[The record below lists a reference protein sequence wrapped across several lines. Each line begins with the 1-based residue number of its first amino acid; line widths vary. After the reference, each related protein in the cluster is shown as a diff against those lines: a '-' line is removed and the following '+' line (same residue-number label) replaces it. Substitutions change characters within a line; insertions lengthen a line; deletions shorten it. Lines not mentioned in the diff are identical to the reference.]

1 MVKKYYSHKQSA
13 FALLYAVL
21 LTGIILTIGLGLSS
35 ILTKQ
40 IVLSSIGSNSQ
51 VAYYAA
57 NTAKECVFFW
67 GFNSGTATNPPG
79 NPPNDPGASN
89 TAFGGY
95 VFDDQSN
102 DYIFVRPDSPDN
114 IICDGISIAVNLLTD
129 QTDLKVFNVGP
140 ATGFDITVPS
150 DGTGKNPKVACA
162 RVTVTMKKP
171 VPGPGKTLPQS
182 VVDATGYN
190 LDCSQTSNNRRVER
204 SIRRSG
210 EFSRPF

>member
-1 MVKKYYSHKQSA
+1 MFKNNYPNNQA
-13 FALLYAVL
+13 GFALLYAVL
-21 LTGIILTIGLGLSS
+21 LTGIILTVGLGLSS

-67 GFNSGTATNPPG
+67 GFNGGTATNPPG
-79 NPPNDPGASN
+79 NPPVDGESN

-95 VFDDQSN
+95 VFDDELN
-102 DYIFVRPDSPDN
+102 DYIFIEPDSPNDIVCGGNTVEVNLIEYNSNDKKFQVGPNAGFN
-114 IICDGISIAVNLLTD
+114 II
-129 QTDLKVFNVGP
+129 
-140 ATGFDITVPS
+140 VPS
-150 DGTGKNPKVACA
+150 DSTDKNKEVACA
-162 RVTVTMKKP
+162 KVIVTMNKP
-171 VPGPGKTLPQS
+171 TTSPGKTLPES
-182 VVDATGYN
+182 IVEATGYN
-190 LDCSQTSNNRRVER
+190 LDCSQINNTRRVER